1 MTDGTNGIPA
11 THFTRAIREDPDRR
25 GLLYAGTEFSL
36 YISFDDGAHWQRFQ
50 NNLPVT
56 PVTDL
61 RVHRKDLVVST
72 QGRAFWI
79 LDDVAPLH
87 QITDEMQ
94 KADMYLFAPRVAYR
108 GGYQGGARINYY
120 VGKMPEGEVTLQ
132 ILDESGEVLRTFKGT
147 PGEEAD
153 SVASVREAREP
164 KLPVAEGFNTLMWN
178 LRGEALETDIHLHL
192 LEDEKGAEH
201 VDGTPG
207 IAVVPGR
214 YQVRLSVGEWIQTQP
229 LQIEILPNLSTTVEA
244 LQEQYDL
251 AAEIAG
257 KLKEVYDG
265 LTTLQD
271 IKAQTTGILN
281 RINKAGVEAGEISE
295 AAKAMTAKLS
305 EIEKKMTRGPVGFQ
319 DSGGSIT
326 PMLDS
331 QLVLLYVYVAGGV
344 DQPTARACC
353 ASTI

>member
-1 MTDGTNGIPA
+1 M
-11 THFTRAIREDPDRR
+11 
-25 GLLYAGTEFSL
+25 
-36 YISFDDGAHWQRFQ
+36 
-50 NNLPVT
+50 
-56 PVTDL
+56 
-61 RVHRKDLVVST
+61 
-72 QGRAFWI
+72 
-79 LDDVAPLH
+79 
-87 QITDEMQ
+87 
-94 KADMYLFAPRVAYR
+94 
-108 GGYQGGARINYY
+108 
-120 VGKMPEGEVTLQ
+120 TLQ
-132 ILDESGEVLRTFKGT
+132 ILDESGELLRTFKGT
-147 PGEEAD
+147 PGKQAD
-153 SVASVREAREP
+153 SAALVGGDGASE
-164 KLPVAEGFNTLMWN
+164 LPVAEGFNTLMWN
-178 LRGEALETDIHLHL
+178 LRGEALETDIHEHL
-192 LEDEKGAEH
+192 LEDEKGMAH
-201 VDGTPG
+201 VGRFGEGTPG

-251 AAEIAG
+251 AAEIAW

-281 RINKAGVEAGEISE
+281 RIKKAGIEAGEISE

-331 QLVLLYVYVAGGV
+331 QLVLLYVYVDGGSVRALQRSEAQGGGADGEAPGGDLDRSRRLQREGARAERAAGGRCPGGLDHHGAKRWLV
-344 DQPTARACC
+344 HVHQALVRSKTDEKGTNECC
-353 ASTI
+353 HSSTVKTLTIVTHPPLVHDY